1 MHIVELKHY
10 FDGTCIDTTVSVT
23 PVANIEIAQTAL
35 QNLVKNVLT
44 EFEVEL
50 EPVCTGAHMSLETNE
65 EIDETDDGDYYRLD
79 KLTGTSS
86 EDIVATAYI
95 NAGET
100 TIDWYLVD

>member
-1 MHIVELKHY
+1 MHIVELNHY
-10 FDGTCIDTTVSVT
+10 FDGTSVETTVSVT

-35 QNLVKNVLT
+35 QNRVKNALK

-50 EPVCTGAHMSLETNE
+50 EPVCSGNRLSLEDNSE
-65 EIDETDDGDYYRLD
+65 LDETSNDDYYRLG
-79 KLTGTSS
+79 KLKGTSDK
-86 EDIVATAYI
+86 DIVATAYI